1 MKKVHILKPE
11 IISKIAAGEVIERPA
26 SVIKE
31 LLENSLDAQADT
43 IEAEIKEA
51 GKTLIKIKDNG
62 HGIGQDDLK
71 TIFTRHATSKIENID
86 DLYSIRSLGFRG
98 EALYSIAAIAHVT
111 VHSKTE
117 EQETGWGIHLR
128 GGEDFHNRPCSF
140 NGHGTEIEVKELFF
154 NTPARKKF
162 LKSNTA
168 EVHQILNIF
177 IPYTL
182 LRSQTRFSLI
192 SGHKPLLKVAPA
204 LDRVSRMADVLNL
217 NKEHLLGVAR
227 NFPERDISIHL
238 VLGDINIKRARRD
251 MQFIFVN
258 DRPVQNKSMSFH
270 MNQVYRLI
278 MPPELYPCFALYI
291 NVPAENLDVNIHPT
305 KREVKIKNEQDI
317 CSILRVLCEQALM
330 TSGHTKQVARHMT
343 SSFAKASEDRQETS
357 SVQKTIDQALKGAHS
372 SEVTFDSDV
381 PTGTQEVTADAGD
394 YAYPRRASLSGE
406 KQGSFIPENDL
417 FAAKQE
423 NLQSRLAAARYIGGF
438 MNKFL
443 LFEIDQSILVVDQ
456 HAAAERITYEQLIQ
470 QMEKGTLEVQ
480 HLLSPV
486 LIKLTPQE
494 ILIWE
499 EAKDKLDALG
509 LSVTQWDEETIAI
522 HTHPLFLKD
531 IEKTTRNLLAGENIA
546 KCDHDTMARRACRS
560 SVMAGDKLSPEQAKH
575 VRAQLIKCLDPFTC
589 PHGRPTVI
597 EINQDFLDK
606 QFLRA

>member
-1 MKKVHILKPE
+1 MPRVHILKPE

-31 LLENSLDAQADT
+31 LVENAIDAQSGT
-43 IEAEIKEA
+43 IDIELKEA
-51 GKTLIKIKDNG
+51 GKTLIRVKDDG
-62 HGIGQDDLK
+62 HGIEQDDLK
-71 TIFTRHATSKIENID
+71 TIFTRHATSKITNVD

-98 EALYSIAAIAHVT
+98 EALYSVAAISHVT

-140 NGHGTEIEVKELFF
+140 NDHGTEITVKELFF

-168 EVHQILNIF
+168 EVHQILNVV
-177 IPYTL
+177 IPYAL
-182 LRSQTRFSLI
+182 LHNEIRFSLTH
-192 SGHKPLLKVAPA
+192 GHKPLLNVAPV
-204 LDRVSRMADVLNL
+204 LDKTSRMADVLNL
-217 NKEHLLGVAR
+217 DKQHLFEVR
-227 NFPERDISIHL
+227 QDFSERDISVHL
-238 VLGDINIKRARRD
+238 VLGDINIKRTRRD

-258 DRPVQNKSMSFH
+258 GRPVQNRAIGFH

-278 MPPELYPCFALYI
+278 MPQELYPCFAVHI
-291 NVPAENLDVNIHPT
+291 TIAPESVDVNIHPT
-305 KREVKIKNEQDI
+305 KREVKIKSEQDI
-317 CSILRVLCEQALM
+317 CSILRSLTEQALM
-330 TSGHTKQVARHMT
+330 TSGHTKQVVEHMT
-343 SSFAKASEDRQETS
+343 QTGGGEQRAVDRALTRSF
-357 SVQKTIDQALKGAHS
+357 S
-372 SEVTFDSDV
+372 SEMAFD
-381 PTGTQEVTADAGD
+381 ADAPVERHETAVDTGD
-394 YAYPRRASLSGE
+394 YAYPRRALESGE
-406 KQGSFIPENDL
+406 KQEFFIPENDL

-423 NLQSRLAAARYIGGF
+423 NLQSRLAQSRYIGNF
-438 MNKFL
+438 MNKY
-443 LFEIDQSILVVDQ
+443 LFFEAGQSILVVDQ
-456 HAAAERITYEQLIQ
+456 HAAAERVTYEQLIL
-470 QMEKGTLEVQ
+470 QMEKGTIEVQ

-531 IEKTTRNLLAGENIA
+531 IEKTMQNLLAGEDIA

-575 VRAQLIKCLDPFTC
+575 VRDQLIKCLDPFTC

-597 EINQDFLDK
+597 EIKQDFLDK
-606 QFLRA
+606 QFLRT